1 MTEDQRIKND
11 RPQAISQHTEQDP
24 PPDTDPY
31 SAFWQTA
38 PGITMDTDAYGN
50 KVDGHTT
57 EVRSRWT
64 ASNLY
69 FLFLCPYE
77 ELHLKPN
84 PVQDRATGG
93 LWNWDVAETFIGSQR
108 DPMDR
113 YKEFE
118 LSPQGEWL
126 DLDID
131 LKQPDKV
138 ALTSWTSGFQVAARI
153 QQDRKIWCGCMRI
166 PYASIEAGDAKAGN
180 VLRINFFRSQG
191 TKPVEMA
198 WQPPQ
203 QASFHAP
210 ERFGTLKLVR

>member
-1 MTEDQRIKND
+1 MHRD
-11 RPQAISQHTEQDP
+11 RPQAISNFAQDDSAV
-24 PPDTDPY
+24 DTDPL
-31 SAFWQTA
+31 SQFWRDATII
-38 PGITMDTDAYGN
+38 PMTDDAYGN
-50 KVDGHTT
+50 KVAGHAT
-57 EVRSRWT
+57 EIRSRWT

-69 FLFLCPYE
+69 FLFICPYQ

-84 PVQDRATGG
+84 PVLEKPTAG
-93 LWNWDVAETFIGSQR
+93 LWNWDVAEAFIGS
-108 DPMDR
+108 PESPIDR

-138 ALTSWTSGFQVAARI
+138 ALTSWKSGLQVSARI
-153 QQDRKIWCGCMRI
+153 EHDQKIWYGSMQI
-166 PYASIEAGDAKAGN
+166 PYASLEAGEARAGN
-180 VLRINFFRSQG
+180 LLRINFFRSQG

-198 WQPPQ
+198 WQPPR

-210 ERFGTLKLVR
+210 EQFGVLKLER

>member
-1 MTEDQRIKND
+1 MSSDHT
-11 RPQAISQHTEQDP
+11 QAISGHAGQDST
-24 PPDTDPY
+24 PDIDPL
-31 SAFWQTA
+31 STFWQNA
-38 PGITMDTDAYGN
+38 PAITMAGDGYGN
-50 KVDGHTT
+50 KVAGHST

-69 FLFLCPYE
+69 FLFVCPYE

-84 PVQDRATGG
+84 PLLDRATGG
-93 LWNWDVAETFIGSQR
+93 LWNWDVAETFIGSQH
-108 DPMDR
+108 DPLHR

-153 QQDRKIWCGCMRI
+153 QQDQRTWYGCMRI
-166 PYASIEAGDAKAGN
+166 PYASIEPGEARAGN
-180 VLRINFFRSQG
+180 LLRINFFRSQG

-198 WQPPQ
+198 WQPPR

-210 ERFGTLKLVR
+210 EQFGTLKLVP